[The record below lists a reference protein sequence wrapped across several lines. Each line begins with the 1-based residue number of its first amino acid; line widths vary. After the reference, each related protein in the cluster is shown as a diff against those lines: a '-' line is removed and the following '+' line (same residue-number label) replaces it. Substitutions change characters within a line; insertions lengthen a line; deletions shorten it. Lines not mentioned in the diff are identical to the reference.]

1 MQIIK
6 DQQLIEN
13 TWSFIED
20 DAPLPE
26 GDITVSLPRWLSEK
40 EQLRQRSGK
49 TGVRLVPGDQTESL
63 CADFDKID
71 LIELD
76 FPIFGDGRLFSVA
89 RLLRSR
95 DAYRGEIRAVGQYLP
110 DQVFYL
116 SRVGINAFDLS
127 SQNDAD
133 LVLAAMS
140 QFSVRYQ
147 ASPN

>member
-6 DQQLIEN
+6 DQQLIDN
-13 TWSFIED
+13 TWRFIED
-20 DAPLPE
+20 GAPLAS
-26 GDITVSLPRWLSEK
+26 GDITVSLQRWLSEK
-40 EQLRQRSGK
+40 MQLLERSGK
-49 TGVRLVPGDQTESL
+49 TGVRLVPGDQTDSL
-63 CADFDKID
+63 RADLDKIE

-147 ASPN
+147 TSTN

>member
-6 DQQLIEN
+6 DQQLINN
-13 TWSFIED
+13 TWTFIED
-20 DAPLPE
+20 ATPLPS
-26 GDITVSLPRWLSEK
+26 GDITVSLQRWFNEK
-40 EQLRQRSGK
+40 AQLLERDGKVGIRLAPCEQLDALSPD
-49 TGVRLVPGDQTESL
+49 L
-63 CADFDKID
+63 DKID
-71 LIELD
+71 LIELN

-95 DAYRGEIRAVGQYLP
+95 DGYQGEIRAVGQYLP

-133 LVLAAMS
+133 LVLAAMN

-147 ASPN
+147 PSTN

>member
-6 DQQLIEN
+6 DQQLIDN
-13 TWSFIED
+13 TWRFIED
-20 DAPLPE
+20 GASLPS
-26 GDITVSLPRWLSEK
+26 GDITVSLQRWLSEK
-40 EQLRQRSGK
+40 AQLLERSGK

-63 CADFDKID
+63 RADLDKID

-95 DAYRGEIRAVGQYLP
+95 DVYRGEIRAVGQYLP

-147 ASPN
+147 TSTN

>member
-6 DQQLIEN
+6 DQQLINN
-13 TWSFIED
+13 TWTFIED
-20 DAPLPE
+20 AAPLPS
-26 GDITVSLPRWLSEK
+26 GDITVSLQRWLSEK
-40 EQLRQRSGK
+40 AQLLERNSKVGIRVAPGEQLDALNSD
-49 TGVRLVPGDQTESL
+49 L
-63 CADFDKID
+63 DKID
-71 LIELD
+71 LIELN

-95 DAYRGEIRAVGQYLP
+95 DGYQGELRAVGQYLP

-133 LVLAAMS
+133 LVLAAMN

-147 ASPN
+147 SSTN